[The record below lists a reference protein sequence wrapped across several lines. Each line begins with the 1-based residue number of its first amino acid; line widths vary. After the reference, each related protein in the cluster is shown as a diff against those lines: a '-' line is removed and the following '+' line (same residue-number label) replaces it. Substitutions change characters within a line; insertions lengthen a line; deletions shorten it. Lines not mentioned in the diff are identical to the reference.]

1 MEMSDLKKLTDV
13 KERELQ
19 IAGRNID
26 RDVRKR
32 GDSENNWPKRKK
44 VTGR

>member
-1 MEMSDLKKLTDV
+1 MSDLKKLTDV

-26 RDVRKR
+26 RDVRKW

-44 VTGR
+44 VAGR